1 MAIDIS
7 SCLTAIQ
14 NMKSKVA
21 RCFVACANKGST
33 FNGTQTL
40 SNLESAISLIP
51 TGSGGNISE
60 NITGASFGGF
70 NITYD
75 YDAYTIDFGSIGV
88 NWKSIVCYS
97 DNKDG
102 HYAIHKMSNNKCVIS
117 GAVFYDASNQFDEAF
132 GIFPNQRNTYRAT
145 YSVSGNS
152 ITFTN
157 AEYDGTSN
165 GMTNHDSFG
174 AMPQQV
180 STDVNDYFTNQYKL
194 DRITVVI

>member
-7 SCLTAIQ
+7 GCLTAIQ

-88 NWKSIVCYS
+88 SWKSIVCYS
-97 DNKDG
+97 DTKDG
-102 HYAIHKMSNNKCVIS
+102 HFAIHKMSGNKCVICAS
-117 GAVFYDASNQFDEAF
+117 VFYDASNSYDEAY
-132 GIFPNQRNTYRAT
+132 GIFPDQRGTYRAT
-145 YSVSGNS
+145 YMVSGNS

-165 GMTNHDSFG
+165 GFDSYTTFSD
-174 AMPQQV
+174 MPKQV
-180 STDVNDYFTNQYKL
+180 STDVNSYFTNQYKL
-194 DRITVVI
+194 DKITVVF

>member
-14 NMKSKVA
+14 SMKSKVA
-21 RCFVACANKGST
+21 GCFSKCAEKGST
-33 FNGTQTL
+33 YSGTQTL
-40 SNLESAISLIP
+40 SNLQTAISMIP
-51 TGSGGNISE
+51 TGGGNVSASV
-60 NITGASFGGF
+60 TGASFSGF
-70 NITYD
+70 DITYGD
-75 YDAYTIDFGSIGV
+75 NTYTINFGSIGV
-88 NWKSIVCYS
+88 TWKSIVCYS
-97 DNKDG
+97 DSKDG

-165 GMTNHDSFG
+165 GMTNHDTFG

-194 DRITVVI
+194 DKITVVI